1 MRIWRANFFP
11 PKKGPFEE
19 GAKGSRLR
27 AERPGVRG
35 GGDPRSTMGRLLD
48 GIKDAEYNPHSAVCK
63 LPQPFRML
71 DKLLSRLVDDAVN
84 LAVERDE
91 ARLAARGI
99 AEGTEVLTPSR
110 VVPDVG
116 GVTCVAASA
125 DGEWVFA
132 GNDEGELVVVN
143 ASSGSVASRTRVLA
157 GSIAAVDAVAVDPP
171 PPPPPRPPTPPPEDT
186 APGEGDEG
194 AEGEPAEGADADAD
208 GPEEE
213 KEEEAPPGDGDD
225 EGGAAGADS
234 AGLALDDIA
243 AAAGGLSPAD
253 LRPLYLVAVAGVGGD
268 VVLVAA
274 DPITGKIR
282 SEWSSE
288 CPVVAAGDAP
298 VTRRA
303 DGGADG
309 GLETRDAVHA
319 ARFSPDG
326 AALAVTCG
334 GGALAVYAAAKPPVE
349 AFIVSKDDDETTKGE
364 EAKRGGDGA
373 GDDAAKEGEEDAAKE
388 GEKDAAKEG
397 EKDAA
402 EGEDGVAEGEAGEG
416 KSAVDFVA
424 AAAKAP
430 RLTAL
435 TWLPADAAART
446 FGPFPRPS
454 GGDGMTGARDD
465 PAADEGGA
473 SADPVLKP
481 ESDPSDAGRVG
492 APTLHFRLTGGRADA
507 AFVTWRGVNR
517 LAMFQLT
524 GATNAPSRLAVV
536 PTLRGESQ
544 PAEEEGAGS
553 DSGSDGPPVAT
564 APAGDWTLPFPISAA
579 ASGDGGAL
587 LALAMIDGSV
597 VLFNARLGAVA
608 KTFRRIGNYGP
619 GLDGY
624 DPTAPPAVHVDD
636 SCVSE
641 RTVNTP
647 LAIAA
652 LSFWTGDTSDGGR
665 RRSLVAAT
673 EAGWLAVFDLDAAS
687 SRAEV
692 NPSPVT
698 IRPRGDAR
706 VPTAGL
712 TCQTAG
718 SLAFACGVEPQRA
731 SKEGSL
737 GEDDDDDDDDKKQL
751 EDGENREDEADEQ
764 REPAEKRSPETEQAS
779 RDDGDVRE
787 AATRWFFRLVDL
799 TGGEGSDL
807 PAALDPPEGHAF
819 AVSPAGIVVH
829 AFAGGNLAVVGSNE
843 LPGPAKGPTP
853 SPPGAAEEEGGD
865 GGGTDAA
872 EGGGGDSPGGDSPGG
887 DSPGGDSP
895 GGDSPENPDARR
907 GVATRLCL
915 YALPTRGER
924 GPSSGVPP
932 RRVGEVERASL
943 SPKGANLAAA
953 RALHPPDV
961 VGVVLARLRASR
973 GGAEERSK
981 RMRWRHDEI
990 LGKLSRDA
998 KVAAMSAVVDKRF
1011 ALGPAR

>member
-1 MRIWRANFFP
+1 MKRARR
-11 PKKGPFEE
+11 G
-19 GAKGSRLR
+19 RVVR

-48 GIKDAEYNPHSAVCK
+48 GLKDAEYNPHSAVCK

-99 AEGTEVLTPSR
+99 AEGTEVLTPSK

-125 DGEWVFA
+125 DGAWVFA

-186 APGEGDEG
+186 AGEGNEG
-194 AEGEPAEGADADAD
+194 AEGDDAEGADADAD
-208 GPEEE
+208 GPKEEVE
-213 KEEEAPPGDGDD
+213 KEKDEEAPPGDGDD
-225 EGGAAGADS
+225 EGGAAAL

-268 VVLVAA
+268 VVVVAT
-274 DPITGKIR
+274 DPTTGKIK
-282 SEWSSE
+282 SEWSST
-288 CPVVAAGDAP
+288 PVVAAGDAP
-298 VTRRA
+298 VTRRS
-303 DGGADG
+303 D
-309 GLETRDAVHA
+309 ETDDRNDAATAWSPRENAVA
-319 ARFSPDG
+319 TARFSPDG
-326 AALAVTCG
+326 TALAVTCG
-334 GGALAVYAAAKPPVE
+334 GGALAVYVVAAPPAE
-349 AFIVSKDDDETTKGE
+349 AFIVSKDDDDDDD
-364 EAKRGGDGA
+364 AARRGGDGDGDDGQGRGDA
-373 GDDAAKEGEEDAAKE
+373 VKEGEGDDAKGEEE
-388 GEKDAAKEG
+388 G
-397 EKDAA
+397 AA
-402 EGEDGVAEGEAGEG
+402 EGGEGVAGGGVGREGG
-416 KSAVDFVA
+416 KSDVDFVA
-424 AAAKAP
+424 AASNAP
-430 RLTAL
+430 RLKAL
-435 TWLPADAAART
+435 TWLPADAAAST
-446 FGPFPRPS
+446 FGPFHRE
-454 GGDGMTGARDD
+454 RDD
-465 PAADEGGA
+465 PGGMRDEGQGGA
-473 SADPVLKP
+473 NEGSDSGSKP
-481 ESDPSDAGRVG
+481 EMDPNDGGTAG
-492 APTLHFRLTGGRADA
+492 APTVHFRLTCGRADA

-517 LAMFQLT
+517 LAMFQLA

-544 PAEEEGAGS
+544 PAEEPAGS
-553 DSGSDGPPVAT
+553 DSGLDSPPVAT
-564 APAGDWTLPFPISAA
+564 APAGDWTLPFPVSAA

-641 RTVNTP
+641 RTANTP

-652 LSFWTGDTSDGGR
+652 LSFWTGDASDGA
-665 RRSLVAAT
+665 RRSLIAAT

-712 TCQTAG
+712 TCQAAG
-718 SLAFACGVEPQRA
+718 SLAFACGVEPPA

-737 GEDDDDDDDDKKQL
+737 GENDDDNDDDDENKR
-751 EDGENREDEADEQ
+751 EDGENREDDADER
-764 REPAEKRSPETEQAS
+764 REPAEKRSETEEAS
-779 RDDGDVRE
+779 RDDGDAGE
-787 AATRWFFRLVDL
+787 AAATRWFFRLVDL

-807 PAALDPPEGHAF
+807 PADAR
-819 AVSPAGIVVH
+819 S
-829 AFAGGNLAVVGSNE
+829 AGGSRLRGGSRGNRRARLRGGE
-843 LPGPAKGPTP
+843 PGGGGIERTP
-853 SPPGAAEEEGGD
+853 RADE
-865 GGGTDAA
+865 GTDAR
-872 EGGGGDSPGGDSPGG
+872 P
-887 DSPGGDSP
+887 
-895 GGDSPENPDARR
+895 
-907 GVATRLCL
+907 V
-915 YALPTRGER
+915 
-924 GPSSGVPP
+924 
-932 RRVGEVERASL
+932 
-943 SPKGANLAAA
+943 
-953 RALHPPDV
+953 
-961 VGVVLARLRASR
+961 
-973 GGAEERSK
+973 
-981 RMRWRHDEI
+981 
-990 LGKLSRDA
+990 RD
-998 KVAAMSAVVDKRF
+998 
-1011 ALGPAR
+1011 G